1 MEAFWWSTGVVAL
14 GEMGDKTQLLALLL
28 AARFKRP
35 WPIVAGIAVATS
47 ANHAIAGA
55 LGHWVALWLGADVLR
70 WVVGVGFLAMAAW
83 MLVPD
88 RVEADEANRGRGLS
102 VFATTAVAFFLAE
115 MGDKTQLATVALAA
129 RYPELL
135 AVVLGTTFGLM
146 LANVPVVF
154 LGDRLLR
161 RVSMKWVHATAALLF
176 VAMGLLA
183 LFNVGGVMGS

>member
-35 WPIVAGIAVATS
+35 WPIVAGIAVATG
-47 ANHAIAGA
+47 ANHAMAGA

-70 WVVGVGFLAMAAW
+70 WVVGVGYLAMAAW

-88 RVEADEANRGRGLS
+88 RVEADGANRGRGLS

-129 RYPELL
+129 RYPELV

-161 RVSMKWVHATAALLF
+161 RVSMKWVHVAAALLF